1 MRKIIINVII
11 IINNNL
17 LLLLLAVVVVVFF
30 IISFLDILI
39 YLSPKWDAK
48 WLNWICM
55 YLLFI
60 IYLSNEKLNDI
71 TCFAFIYLFL
81 FVFCFVSAVS
91 LRPHLN
97 CRSWWPIPICWL

>member
-1 MRKIIINVII
+1 MAQ
-11 IINNNL
+11 L
-17 LLLLLAVVVVVFF
+17 DLHVF
-30 IISFLDILI
+30 I
-39 YLSPKWDAK
+39 YL
-48 WLNWICM
+48 
-55 YLLFI
+55 F

-97 CRSWWPIPICWL
+97 CRS